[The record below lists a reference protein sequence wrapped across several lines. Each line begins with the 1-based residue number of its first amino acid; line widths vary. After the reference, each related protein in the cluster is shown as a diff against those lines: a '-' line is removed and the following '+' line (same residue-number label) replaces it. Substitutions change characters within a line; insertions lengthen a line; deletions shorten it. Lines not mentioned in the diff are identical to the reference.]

1 MSTLYLA
8 HFGLAEAPF
17 AITPNPHFF
26 YAGAQRGAVARA
38 LGHALRDDEGV
49 IVLTGEVGSGK
60 TMLCRMLLAE
70 CAEDLQHVYIA
81 NPAFGRHEIV
91 AAIAR
96 DLGLAAGDDAP
107 TTLER
112 LQRELIERHAVGK
125 RVVVI
130 IDEAHV
136 MSLEAL
142 DEVRR
147 LTNIE
152 TARHK
157 LLAVVLCG
165 QPELDALLERA
176 ELRPLRDRVVQR
188 FTLPP
193 LPRED
198 VAEYLQCRLRAA
210 GYRGGPLFEPAALR
224 RIERASR
231 GRVRR
236 INLLADKALLA
247 CFARGGLLVGRADVE
262 RALCEIDGP
271 RRTRR
276 VALARL
282 LARAHAAFARRSRAP
297 AARPVSHAIAG
308 GGA

>member
-8 HFGLAEAPF
+8 HFGLTEAPF
-17 AITPNPHFF
+17 AITPNPQFF
-26 YAGAQRGAVARA
+26 YAGAQRGALARA
-38 LGHALRDDEGV
+38 LGHALRDEEGV

-70 CAEDLQHVYIA
+70 CAEDLQHVYLA
-81 NPAFGRHEIV
+81 NPAFGKHEIV

-96 DLGLAAGDDAP
+96 DLGLTAEDDAP

-112 LQRELIERHAVGK
+112 LQRALIERHAAGK

-136 MSLEAL
+136 MSLDVL

-165 QPELDALLERA
+165 QPELAALLERA

-188 FTLPP
+188 FALPP
-193 LPRED
+193 LPRAD
-198 VAEYLQCRLRAA
+198 VAEYVQCRLRAA

-231 GRVRR
+231 GLVRR

-247 CFARGGLLVGRADVE
+247 CFARGGLIVGRADVD

-271 RRTRR
+271 RRTWRG
-276 VALARL
+276 ALARL
-282 LARAHAAFARRSRAP
+282 LAQARAAADRHRAA